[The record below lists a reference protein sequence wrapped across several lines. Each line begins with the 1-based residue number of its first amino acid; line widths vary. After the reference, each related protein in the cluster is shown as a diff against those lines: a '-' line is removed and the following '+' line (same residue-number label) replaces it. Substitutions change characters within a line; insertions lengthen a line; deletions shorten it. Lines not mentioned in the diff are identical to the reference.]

1 MWQGY
6 TEWLSAT
13 RVASELGVDAKRV
26 RGWAARKSDP
36 LPVRYIDG
44 NRRQWRVRRRDMD
57 EWILRNSVE
66 GAWMQ

>member
-13 RVASELGVDAKRV
+13 RVASELGIDVKRV
-26 RGWAARKSDP
+26 REWAARKRDP

-44 NRRQWRVRRRDMD
+44 NRRQWRVRRKEMD
-57 EWILRNSVE
+57 DWLMRHSVE
-66 GAWMQ
+66 GVWR

>member
-13 RVASELGVDAKRV
+13 RVAEELGIDVKRV
-26 RGWAARKSDP
+26 REWAARKRDP

-44 NRRQWRVRRRDMD
+44 NRRQWRVRRKELD
-57 EWILRNSVE
+57 EWILRNSEEAV
-66 GAWMQ
+66 WM